1 MSQKS
6 SINSIETL
14 IMSQSNVSCGCNQ
27 KRHTHKLKTEDDPIG
42 NYDDL
47 CKSVND
53 AYRIAIEENPDIGI
67 REFANSIGED
77 FLIVWECLGFADWYA
92 FYDTDDD

>member
-1 MSQKS
+1 M
-6 SINSIETL
+6 
-14 IMSQSNVSCGCNQ
+14 
-27 KRHTHKLKTEDDPIG
+27 EDDLIG

-53 AYRIAIEENPDIGI
+53 AYRKAIEENPDIGI